1 MRRFITFMR
10 TRSLL
15 SIGAFAIAL
24 LLTLSGQGVLFGQAK
39 TWTAP
44 RTPDGQ
50 PDLQGSWTNA
60 TLTPLERPNA
70 LADKQVFTD
79 QEASEFAKQTIER
92 NSLDGRNVSPD
103 VLVAYNDLWYER
115 GTKVASTKQT
125 SLIVDPPDGRIP
137 PLTPEARKRA
147 AELAEMRR
155 QHPADGPEDRSL
167 QERCIKWGTAGPPML
182 PGPYNNDY
190 QIIQAPGYVVIDV
203 EMIHDARIIPL
214 DGRPHLPQNVRS
226 WLGDS
231 RGHWEGETLVVDTI
245 NFRPDATYRSTIPET
260 LHLVE
265 RFTRVSPETILYQ
278 FTVDDPSTYT
288 RPWTAALPMTKID
301 GPIYEYACHEGNYAM
316 EGILGGAR
324 AQEKSGK

>member
-1 MRRFITFMR
+1 MR
-10 TRSLL
+10 TRSFL
-15 SIGAFAIAL
+15 SIGAFAVAL
-24 LLTLSGQGVLFGQAK
+24 LLIVSGQGTLLGQAK
-39 TWTAP
+39 NWTAP

-70 LADKQVFTD
+70 LAGKQVFTD

-103 VLVAYNDLWYER
+103 VVVAYNDLWYER

-137 PLTPEARKRA
+137 PLTPQAQKRA
-147 AELAEMRR
+147 ADLADMRR

-182 PGPYNNDY
+182 PGPYNNNY

-203 EMIHDARIIPL
+203 EMIHDVRIIPI

-231 RGHWEGETLVVDTI
+231 RGHWEGDTLVVDTT
-245 NFRPDATYRSTIPET
+245 NFRPDATYRNTVPET

-265 RFTRVSPETILYQ
+265 RFTRVSPDAILYQ

-288 RPWTAALPMTKID
+288 QPWTAAVPMTKID

-324 AQEKSGK
+324 AQEKAAK